1 MSKRSGKRE
10 RRNYGDEFRRNAISL
25 VEDQGYTNAQAAR
38 ELGIHQNLL
47 RTWRKKYGKSGS
59 GSSGLSESEQDELDR
74 LRTENRRLR
83 MEREILKKAAAFFA
97 TEKN

>member
-1 MSKRSGKRE
+1 MSKGSGKRV
-10 RRNYGDEFRRNAISL
+10 RRTHSDEFRRNAVSL
-25 VEDQGYTNAQAAR
+25 VEDQGYTTAQAAR
-38 ELGIHQNLL
+38 EPGINQNLL
-47 RTWRKKYGKSGS
+47 RTRREKYGTLGS

-74 LRTENRRLR
+74 LREENRRLR